1 MASKTGKVNNGRASD
16 SAIGNLKRFWGLYV
30 LVGIVS
36 ASTVFGNWEVISGM
50 ATLTERLDNHV
61 ELPAHQE
68 ATLAFI
74 NNTAEVISINAKV
87 DQIRL
92 SQLSTSRSFIVS
104 DLRTTSR
111 AYERLKSANNTDQ
124 DILDI
129 YRNDKEELQ
138 EELKAIDSTIFGL
151 NN

>member
-1 MASKTGKVNNGRASD
+1 MVKANNNRASD
-16 SAIGNLKRFWGLYV
+16 NFTGNLKKFWMLYL
-30 LVGIVS
+30 LVGVVS
-36 ASTVFGNWEVISGM
+36 ASTLFGNFEVIGGM
-50 ATLTERLDNHV
+50 ATITERLDNHI

-74 NNTAEVISINAKV
+74 SNTSDLVSINAKV
-87 DQIRL
+87 DLIRL

-111 AYERLKSANNTDQ
+111 AYERLKSANNTEPE
-124 DILDI
+124 ILDI